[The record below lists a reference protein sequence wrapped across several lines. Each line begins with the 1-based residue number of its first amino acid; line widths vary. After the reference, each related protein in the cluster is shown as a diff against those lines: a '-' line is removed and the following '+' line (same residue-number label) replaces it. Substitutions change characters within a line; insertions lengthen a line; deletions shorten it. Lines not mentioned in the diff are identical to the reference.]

1 MFNTIGIALLIAI
14 ILFIVD
20 ILVDIFRKLANLKS
34 NNALRLCKNAIAIT
48 ILSTLNDCLI
58 EANKEV
64 KNKDDENTEESK

>member
-1 MFNTIGIALLIAI
+1 MFNTMSIALLIAI

-20 ILVDIFRKLANLKS
+20 VLIDIFRKLVNLKS

>member
-1 MFNTIGIALLIAI
+1 MFNTMSIALLIAT
-14 ILFIVD
+14 ILFMVD
-20 ILVDIFRKLANLKS
+20 VLIDIFRKLVNLKS

-64 KNKDDENTEESK
+64 KNEDDENTEESK